1 MEMHLNFTVNKFLLP
16 QFLWCDNF

>member
-1 MEMHLNFTVNKFLLP
+1 MEIHLNFTVNKFLLP